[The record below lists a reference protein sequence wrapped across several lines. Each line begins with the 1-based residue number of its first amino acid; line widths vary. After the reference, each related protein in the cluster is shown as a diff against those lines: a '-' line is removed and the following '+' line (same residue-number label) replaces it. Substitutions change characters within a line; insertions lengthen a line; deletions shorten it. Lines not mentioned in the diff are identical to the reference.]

1 MTIEERLTQ
10 VADRAGLEQR
20 KARKSVEQI
29 KQYLIL
35 SSPALAQFKDRF
47 KQDAKEEKE
56 LSLSDYK
63 NLTEEEA
70 NQKIQWRNN
79 WFYYEK

>member
-35 SSPALAQFKDRF
+35 SSPALAQFKARF
-47 KQDAKEEKE
+47 KQDAKKEKE
-56 LSLSDYK
+56 LPLSDYK

-70 NQKIQWRNN
+70 NKKIQWRNN